1 MKNNFKKFFAV
12 IAIIAIT
19 IGTITVI
26 SSVEASKAYVKKP
39 ATLMYVGTSQ
49 TLKTDKNSNYPYK
62 SSNKKILTVTKA
74 GVIKAVKKGT
84 AKITITSKK
93 NKKSKL
99 TYTIKVQA
107 GIGLGFTKGTSFKND
122 VLTLKKGSKTTMVL
136 ADVTSKDDY
145 SLWIKKYEIC
155 SQKDKANGSFVLTA
169 RKVGTTKAEITVN
182 RKGQLGAATRT
193 ITIKVVSA
201 LPDVD
206 STEVVKPTTEE
217 QKTTTEEPT
226 TEATTTEAP
235 APNQNTCSHQ
245 WVEIKGTVKETR
257 WVNEAPYF
265 MEEVGCLRTPSH
277 TICNTCGFD
286 FTMNNDGSENSHY
299 RSKYALDHVSEG
311 TQPIWYGEYY
321 ITPIMYQKKV
331 VDSVYYVGRKCNVCG
346 KQENYMVGDGKY
358 RSANND
364 GYVDPVTC
372 SHDFSVPHYTVIEH
386 GKYYWIPKMED
397 DGCWY
402 ATSDG
407 VTIETN
413 GISKMYYDNQ
423 PNASIQTGYE
433 CSKCHKAV
441 KYYTNMK
448 YNPVQGDLGSD
459 FKDFGVFNFN
469 GVSDD
474 WGNP

>member
-1 MKNNFKKFFAV
+1 MNNFKKFIAL
-12 IAIIAIT
+12 IAIVAIV
-19 IGTITVI
+19 IGSLTVI
-26 SSVEASKAYVKKP
+26 SSVDASKSYVKKP
-39 ATLMYVGTSQ
+39 AAVMYVGTSQ
-49 TLKTDKNSNYPYK
+49 TLKTDKNSNYTYK
-62 SSNKKILTVTKA
+62 SSNKKILTVTKT

-107 GIGLGFTKGTSFKND
+107 GIGLGFTKGTSFKNNI
-122 VLTLKKGSKTTMVL
+122 LTLKKGSKTTMVL

-145 SLWIKKYEIC
+145 SLWIKKYEVC
-155 SQKDKANGSFVLTA
+155 SQKDKSNGSFVLTA

-206 STEVVKPTTEE
+206 KTEVEKLTTEE
-217 QKTTTEEPT
+217 QKTTTEETT

-235 APNQNTCSHQ
+235 ASDQNTCSHQ

-257 WVNEAPYF
+257 WVNEAPYY
-265 MEEVGCLRTPSH
+265 MTEVGCLRTPSH
-277 TICNTCGFD
+277 SICQGCGFD
-286 FTMNNDGSENSHY
+286 FTMN
-299 RSKYALDHVSEG
+299 G
-311 TQPIWYGEYY
+311 TEHSIHGHSATEPIWYGEYY
-321 ITPIMYQKKV
+321 ITPIMYQKKT
-331 VDSVYYVGRKCNVCG
+331 VDATYYIGRKCSICG
-346 KQENYMVGDGKY
+346 KQESYVVGDGKY
-358 RSANND
+358 RPVNND

-372 SHDFSVPHYTVIEH
+372 SHDFSVPHYTLIEH
-386 GKYYWIPKMED
+386 GKAYLIPKKAD
-397 DGCWY
+397 DGYWY
-402 ATSDG
+402 GTSDG
-407 VTIETN
+407 VTIET
-413 GISKMYYDNQ
+413 DNLGN
-423 PNASIQTGYE
+423 PYIDNAANAPIQTGFE

-441 KYYTNMK
+441 QYYTNMQ
-448 YNPVQGDLGSD
+448 YNPVQITDKEN

-469 GVSDD
+469 GVRDA

>member
-1 MKNNFKKFFAV
+1 MNNFKKIFAV

-26 SSVEASKAYVKKP
+26 SSVDASKSYVKKP
-39 ATLMYVGTSQ
+39 AAVMYVGTSQ
-49 TLKTDKNSNYPYK
+49 TLKTDKNSNYTYK
-62 SSNKKILTVTKA
+62 SSNKKILKVTKA

-107 GIGLGFTKGTSFKND
+107 GIGLGFTKGTSFKNN

-145 SLWIKKYEIC
+145 SLWIKKYKIC
-155 SQKDKANGSFVLTA
+155 SQKDKSNGSFVLTA

-182 RKGQLGAATRT
+182 RKGQLGAAKRT

-206 STEVVKPTTEE
+206 KTEVEKPTTEE

-226 TEATTTEAP
+226 TEETTTEAP
-235 APNQNTCSHQ
+235 APDQNTCSHQ
-245 WVEIKGTVKETR
+245 WVEITGTVKETR
-257 WVNEAPYF
+257 WVNDPGDPYWMPEGGVLRIVSHAF
-265 MEEVGCLRTPSH
+265 AGCCGYDYSMNEPGKLWEH
-277 TICNTCGFD
+277 TKG
-286 FTMNNDGSENSHY
+286 
-299 RSKYALDHVSEG
+299 KYAGIHTGGAWWSG
-311 TQPIWYGEYY
+311 STWCGEYV
-321 ITPIMYQKKV
+321 IMPIMYQKKEIDV
-331 VDSVYYVGRKCNVCG
+331 PYYIGRKCNICG
-346 KQENYMVGDGKY
+346 KKEDYKAGDGNY
-358 RSANND
+358 RPVTND

-372 SHDFSVPHYTVIEH
+372 SHDFSVPHYTTIEH
-386 GKYYWIPKMED
+386 GDDGYQLIKLDD

-402 ATSDG
+402 LDKPYTDKRYC
-407 VTIETN
+407 E
-413 GISKMYYDNQ
+413 
-423 PNASIQTGYE
+423 SILTGYE

-441 KYYTNMK
+441 KYLTNMK
-448 YNPVQGDLGSD
+448 YSPAQGNYGDN
-459 FKDFGVFNFN
+459 FRHFGVFDFH
-469 GVSDD
+469 GVYD
-474 WGNP
+474 NAEHAVQ